1 LLLLFYFEYILG
13 RYIRQMIYI
22 LYGSQTGNAES
33 IAKDLGTQCQD
44 MEIGNMMYNIYY
56 YDT

>member
-1 LLLLFYFEYILG
+1 
-13 RYIRQMIYI
+13 MIYI

-44 MEIGNMMYNIYY
+44 MEIGNMMNNIYY